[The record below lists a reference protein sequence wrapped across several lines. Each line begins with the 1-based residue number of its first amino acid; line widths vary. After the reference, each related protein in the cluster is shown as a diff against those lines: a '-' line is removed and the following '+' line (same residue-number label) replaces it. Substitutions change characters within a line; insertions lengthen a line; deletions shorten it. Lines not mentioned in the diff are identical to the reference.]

1 MKNRLSVEPTLFF
14 KIFLLFFFSFTV
26 GSTSLLAADM
36 EEARRIEKA
45 AREQAASFLLP
56 DWAHQLPDLKTPDA
70 QAMQN
75 EAMKLVSK
83 SSEKVASGSNRE
95 LLQQRELYYQNKA
108 FVFASRSLGTDGL
121 RQMLSSASSDNS
133 NTTVVFRG
141 IPKDMNLGV
150 AMLDIQN
157 IAREFDPVPN
167 IIIDPTLFQ
176 KYKIHSVPTVVLVPN
191 TGIGEAFDKSASSK
205 APELARVVGLSDGK
219 WLTSQLEAGNTGNH
233 GVRGPIKSISEPDFI
248 EEAKRRMTLIDW
260 DKKKDQAIKRFWHH
274 QNFIDLPR
282 ATEDRIKM
290 IDPSVRITADIK
302 TPDGTVIARK
312 GEVINPLDRKDFS
325 QILVVFNPS
334 DKQQTELLKQIVPS
348 MKKQTGVNRVTYIIT
363 HLETA
368 EDGWDAYAK
377 LTKILQAPAYLLTE
391 DVRNR
396 FAIEKVPS
404 VVTAKD
410 RRFFVREI
418 TTVIKN
424 NQGAASVEAAP

>member
-1 MKNRLSVEPTLFF
+1 MKSRLSVEPTLYF
-14 KIFLLFFFSFTV
+14 KIVLLFFFSFTV
-26 GSTSLLAADM
+26 VSTRLSAADM

-45 AREQAASFLLP
+45 AREQVASFFLP
-56 DWAHQLPDLKTPDA
+56 DWARQLPDFKAPDA
-70 QAMQN
+70 QAMQD
-75 EAMKLVSK
+75 EAVKLVSE
-83 SSEKVASGSNRE
+83 SRGKVASGSNQE
-95 LLQQRELYYQNKA
+95 LLQRRELYYNKV

-157 IAREFDPVPN
+157 LAREFDPVPN

-191 TGIGEAFDKSASSK
+191 TGIGEAFDKSAPSK
-205 APELARVVGLSDGK
+205 APELARVIGLSDGK

-233 GVRGPIKSISEPDFI
+233 GVRGPAKSISEPDFI

-290 IDPSVRITADIK
+290 IDPAVRITADIK
-302 TPDGTVIARK
+302 TPDGTVIAKK

-334 DKQQTELLKQIVPS
+334 DKKQIELLKQIVPS
-348 MKKQTGVNRVTYIIT
+348 MKKQAGVNRVTYIIT

-368 EDGWDAYAK
+368 EDGWEAYAK
-377 LTKILQAPAYLLTE
+377 LTKTLQAPAYLLTE

-396 FAIEKVPS
+396 FAIENVPS
-404 VVTAKD
+404 IVTAKD